1 MAAEIILSSIVWS
14 GVILKGVV
22 SACKTILFEKSEV
35 VFGIRINLR
44 LWDSW
49 QYLHGRCFP
58 LRSAI
63 QVHSF
68 MNDNV

>member
-44 LWDSW
+44 LWDS
-49 QYLHGRCFP
+49 
-58 LRSAI
+58 
-63 QVHSF
+63 
-68 MNDNV
+68 